1 MRIFLA
7 GATGVLG
14 GRLVPLLV
22 AAGYR
27 VAGMTRSADKAAE
40 LTAAGAEPVVCDVYD
55 TAALI
60 AAVTAFAPDL
70 VMHQLT
76 DLPDDPERIAQARAA
91 NARIRTEGTANLLAA
106 AATVGTP
113 RVIAQS
119 VAWELGGEGQQ
130 AAEFLEESVLAAD
143 GVVLRYGRFYGP
155 GTYNPDSM
163 PDDPRIHVAEAAA
176 RTLLALDLTPGVY
189 RLVDGSARDIEPVE

>member
-14 GRLVPLLV
+14 SRLVPLLI
-22 AAGYR
+22 AAGYQ

-40 LTAAGAEPVVCDVYD
+40 LTAAGARSVVCDVYD
-55 TAALI
+55 AAALTDAV
-60 AAVTAFAPDL
+60 AAYAPDL

-76 DLPDDPERIAQARAA
+76 DLPDDPARIAEGRGA
-91 NARIRTEGTANLLAA
+91 NARIRIEGTRNLLAA
-106 AATVGTP
+106 AAAAGSP

-119 VAWELGGEGQQ
+119 VAWELGGEGQR
-130 AAEFLEESVLAAD
+130 AAEFLEESVLAVD
-143 GVVLRYGRFYGP
+143 GVVLRYGQFYGP
-155 GTYNPDSM
+155 GTYYPDGM